1 MTQGFQAKDCT
12 LSDLLSKGVALKM
25 PPYQRSYSWEKREAL
40 DLFNDLVNASENDE
54 PHFIGAIVLV
64 TDEDGRLLIVD
75 GQQRLTTLT
84 ILCCVMRDIGIS
96 PEHDEV
102 LRGLIADIHQED
114 ALVRT
119 ENRIT
124 LNHIDGPF
132 FRQAIQN
139 PGATKLKDTTPSGSD
154 SQMRMV
160 ENRDH
165 FIEAVSDLQ
174 VSARKKL
181 VETIAGRIV
190 LVRVTVADWD
200 AGYNVFRVLNTRGKE
215 PSNADLIK
223 TYLLERANLTSAE
236 AADISRKWSEYEAR
250 IGESG
255 FDDLLNQIRVIYN
268 RKSKKGPTEFR
279 KHVLGWA
286 LTPKRI
292 KSFVNEELKSYVE
305 AYVTISKGQARFGD
319 LSDDIKVPL
328 NHLRLI
334 DHQIWRA
341 PALSFLVNNPN
352 DPERTF
358 KFFRQ
363 LERFAFA
370 MMMVVTDTKARQ
382 RRYGRISDLSHNPQ
396 ALLASHGPLSLSR
409 DEKRRMRERLHG
421 RFGSFAQRRAIA
433 LRLNAVI
440 DGGRALG
447 PDDGAT
453 VEHVLPRNL
462 PEHSVWHTSWPILS
476 QHREL
481 ADTIGNFVLLPQDVN
496 QKADSDSFMTKRD
509 LYFANGGPEFA
520 LTADVKDQFTWT
532 PEIVRTRTK
541 RLATILSESWELA

>member
-40 DLFNDLVNASENDE
+40 DLFNDLINASENDE

-84 ILCCVMRDIGIS
+84 ILCCVLRDIGIG
-96 PEHDEV
+96 EKHDEI
-102 LRGLIADIHQED
+102 LRGLIADTYQED

-119 ENRIT
+119 EYRIT

-139 PGATKLKDTTPSGSD
+139 PGATKGKDITPSGSD

-165 FIEAVSDLQ
+165 FIEAVTGLQ
-174 VSARKKL
+174 VAARKKL
-181 VETIAGRIV
+181 VETIAERLV

-223 TYLLERANLTSAE
+223 TYLLERANLTAAE

-292 KSFVNEELKSYVE
+292 KYFVNEELKSYVE
-305 AYVTISKGQARFGD
+305 AYVTISKGQARLGD
-319 LSDDIKVPL
+319 LSDEIKIPL

-341 PALSFLVNNPN
+341 PALSFLVNNPD

-382 RRYGRISDLSHNPQ
+382 RRYGRISDLSHNAQ
-396 ALLASHGPLSLSR
+396 ALLASNGPLALSR
-409 DEKRRMRERLHG
+409 DEKRRMRDRLHG

-440 DGGRALG
+440 EGGRALG

-453 VEHVLPRNL
+453 VEHILPRNL
-462 PEHSVWHTSWPILS
+462 PEKSVWHTSWPILS

-496 QKADSDSFMTKRD
+496 QKADSDSFMTKRN

-520 LTADVKDQFTWT
+520 LTADVEDQLTWT

-541 RLATILSESWELA
+541 RLATILSESWELV